1 MAKKEPVKPTLG
13 ELMGNFRRLRELA
26 TAKNKEA
33 TTIAAERD
41 AAELAL
47 MDAMEEQGVTR
58 INDGEVTFTRVD
70 RPLPTAVDWD
80 DIYHFMEEEKAFYL
94 LERRISS
101 SAFND
106 LLAALTTAAPLAPRN
121 LISTKEIQSSDS
133 PAEGRE

>member
-101 SAFND
+101 RAFND
-106 LLAALTTAAPLAPRN
+106 LLAAREGEAIPGIDTYVKRQLSVKTT
-121 LISTKEIQSSDS
+121 
-133 PAEGRE
+133 G